1 MNAKYTEQ
9 QKKQILEEVKNTKNI
24 VVVAKKYNIP
34 TTTIHTWLY
43 RLRNLSAVNNNGLAI
58 ENKQLKKTLVD
69 KDLEISV
76 LKELLKKTCQVLG

>member
-1 MNAKYTEQ
+1 MKAKYTEQ
-9 QKKQILEEVKNTKNI
+9 EKKQILEEVKSTKNI

-34 TTTIHTWLY
+34 TTTIHTWLH
-43 RLRNLSAVNNNGLAI
+43 RLRNLSVVNNNDLAI
-58 ENKQLKKTLVD
+58 ENKQLKKTVVD

>member
-1 MNAKYTEQ
+1 MKNKYTKQEKQ
-9 QKKQILEEVKNTKNI
+9 QILEEVKNTKNI

-34 TTTIHTWLY
+34 ASTIHTWLH
-43 RLRNLSAVNNNGLAI
+43 NLKESSNINNDLSI
-58 ENKQLKKTLVD
+58 ENKQLKKILTD